1 MTAVM
6 SAAASTLLEAAVSTE
21 RFLAGMRQFAAG
33 CTIIAARHGG
43 ARAGLTATAMCS
55 VTADPPRL
63 LVCVNQK
70 VRAHALIAASEAL
83 SVNVLSRSHEPL
95 AKRFAGMVD
104 GVAGDD
110 RFQGADWTE
119 RVTGAPLLQDALAA
133 FDCRVVEAVHAGSH
147 RVFLCQVVDVL
158 VAADPSAHHGPL
170 LYVDGHFATVA

>member
-1 MTAVM
+1 MVD
-6 SAAASTLLEAAVSTE
+6 EVAVSTE

-33 CTIIAARHGG
+33 CTIIAACHGG

-70 VRAHALIAASEAL
+70 VRAHALITAAEAL
-83 SVNVLSRSHEPL
+83 SVNVLARSQEAL

-110 RFQGADWTE
+110 RFQGAEWVE
-119 RVTGAPLLQDALAA
+119 RVTGAPLLGDALAA
-133 FDCRVVEAVHAGSH
+133 FDCRVVETVAAGTH
-147 RVFLCQVVDVL
+147 TVFLCQVVDVL
-158 VAADPSAHHGPL
+158 INADQPAGSGPL
-170 LYVDGHFATVA
+170 VYFDGRFAALA